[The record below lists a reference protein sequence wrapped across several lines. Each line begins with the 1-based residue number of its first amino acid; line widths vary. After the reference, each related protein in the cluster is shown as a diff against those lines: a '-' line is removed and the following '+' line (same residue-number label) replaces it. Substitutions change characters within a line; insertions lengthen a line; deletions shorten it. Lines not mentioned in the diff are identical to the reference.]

1 MKIASAFLSEEEDVT
16 DGRLVGVGITSVSAS
31 SYPAPLR
38 NPLVLIVV
46 LETAD
51 IDKEFEIYVGMPML
65 SDEETNLIMHIELP
79 ILGGHVLVATDLL
92 ESQGHQLR
100 VGNNMTINL
109 ELEERAETDRLFRL
123 LSDGGSDLFELQDM
137 PWGAYWG
144 TCADRFGVRWMFNC
158 VDPTV

>member
-1 MKIASAFLSEEEDVT
+1 MVRVSTYLNFMGNTEEAFHFYRSAFGTEFVEPISRIGDM
-16 DGRLVGVGITSVSAS
+16 
-31 SYPAPLR
+31 PADP
-38 NPLVLIVV
+38 N
-46 LETAD
+46 
-51 IDKEFEIYVGMPML
+51 MPML
-65 SDEETNLIMHIELP
+65 SDEEKNLIMHIELP
-79 ILGGHVLVATDLL
+79 ILGGHVLMATDLL

-123 LSDGGSDLFELQDM
+123 LSDGGSDLFGLQDM